1 MLDALKGRQ
10 LSDVD
15 VECNNPRLSG
25 SKGARQSAAQ
35 ICIFIRPTHESKH
48 RMPGYTRTKGSCP
61 KTLRATGKEL
71 DVAQKT
77 KEGFLFS
84 NNARK
89 TCLCINI

>member
-48 RMPGYTRTKGSCP
+48 RVPGYTSTKGSCP
-61 KTLRATGKEL
+61 KTLRTSTGKEL
-71 DVAQKT
+71 DDAKG
-77 KEGFLFS
+77 KGRISFL
-84 NNARK
+84 K
-89 TCLCINI
+89 